1 MTMRTGQPDMTS
13 PHGSCYRRAAMSEQ
27 ERRPETDGRDFADA
41 AWSVPS
47 YLLSGILVWGGL
59 GWLLSWWTGV
69 HAFIPIGVIL
79 GVGLAAYL
87 VYLKYGR

>member
-13 PHGSCYRRAAMSEQ
+13 PHGSCYRRGAMSEQ

-59 GWLLSWWTGV
+59 GWLLSRWTGV
-69 HAFIPIGVIL
+69 YAFIPIGVIV
-79 GVGLAAYL
+79 GVVLAGYL
-87 VYLKYGR
+87 VYWKHCR